1 MVVGMSS
8 DGRGNAPYH
17 GPQPPYPQQAHPS
30 HGYAPNAGPYPQ
42 HPYPPQQTPY
52 GAPQGYAQAAPGH
65 AHAGHAHAGHAHYG
79 APTTPISCPE
89 CGEMTTS
96 LKHYTMMRYLVFVWF
111 FAFWARKKETG
122 CPACMRKAIAISAAI
137 NIVPANLLWLVVI
150 APWYSILFFMTF
162 ADGHSSEVHAL
173 LRE

>member
-1 MVVGMSS
+1 
-8 DGRGNAPYH
+8 
-17 GPQPPYPQQAHPS
+17 
-30 HGYAPNAGPYPQ
+30 
-42 HPYPPQQTPY
+42 
-52 GAPQGYAQAAPGH
+52 
-65 AHAGHAHAGHAHYG
+65 
-79 APTTPISCPE
+79 
-89 CGEMTTS
+89 MTTS